1 MKEEI
6 DNLLKNKIYIVLP
19 IDSVPHTKTIL
30 DAVCSHRRKQNLTV
44 LCIGIDQGSVKMV
57 NNK

>member
-30 DAVCSHRRKQNLTV
+30 DAVWSRRRKQKPDGNMYRHRSRI
-44 LCIGIDQGSVKMV
+44 CANEK
-57 NNK
+57 K